1 MYHWFHIF
9 PKNTGLSLFAW
20 IAFCLLPF
28 YFIIRSA
35 TVYEIILGVA
45 MIVFFFTIYRLSFVK
60 KGWTVYVALSI
71 EMLISIGM
79 TIYFGYVYFALFIA
93 FFIGNLKSKAGFISL
108 YVVHL
113 STTVIAFLIGFLLEY
128 EEFMA
133 QLPFNVLSI
142 LGVILLPF
150 TIYHRNRREELES
163 QLKDANDRISQL
175 MIIEERQRIARD
187 LHDTL
192 GQKLSLIGL
201 KSDLAMK
208 LLPTKPDLVHQE
220 IEDIHQTS
228 RTALSEV
235 REIVSDMRT
244 ARLEDEI
251 VRVQQLLH
259 SSHITCEIHGEQS
272 FKHLPL
278 LIEDVFC
285 MCLKES
291 VTNVVKH
298 SQSKTCEIRLELL
311 ANEWRME
318 VQDHGVGIQSDESSE
333 QGSGMIGMKERLDFV
348 NGELDVHST
357 KAGTRLVIR
366 IPRIIHQEAGGL
378 L

>member
-20 IAFCLLPF
+20 IAFCILPF

-35 TVYEIILGVA
+35 TIYEIIIGVA
-45 MIVFFFTIYRLSFVK
+45 MIVLFFATYRLSFIK

-93 FFIGNLKSKAGFISL
+93 FFIGNVKSRSGFISL

-113 STTVIAFLIGFLLEY
+113 STTIIAFTVGFLLEPDVY
-128 EEFMA
+128 SA
-133 QLPFNVLSI
+133 QLPFNVLGI

-150 TIYHRNRREELES
+150 TIYNRIRREELES
-163 QLKDANDRISQL
+163 QLSDANERISQL
-175 MIIEERQRIARD
+175 MVVEERQRIARD

-192 GQKLSLIGL
+192 GQKLSLIGM
-201 KSDLAMK
+201 KSDLAKK
-208 LLPTKPDLVHQE
+208 LLKVNPDLAEQE
-220 IEDIHQTS
+220 LGDINQTS
-228 RTALSEV
+228 RTALREV
-235 REIVSDMRT
+235 RDIVSNMRT
-244 ARLEDEI
+244 ARLEEEM
-251 VRVQQLLH
+251 VQVEVLLE
-259 SSHITCEIHGEQS
+259 SSEITCNIEGRES

-285 MCLKES
+285 MCLRES

-298 SQSKTCEIRLELL
+298 SQSTQCTITLENLP
-311 ANEWRME
+311 NEWRLN
-318 VQDHGVGIQSDESSE
+318 VVDDGVGMVGKEPTTHN
-333 QGSGMIGMKERLDFV
+333 SGLIGMKERLEFV
-348 NGELDVHST
+348 NGKLEIQSN
-357 KAGTRLVIR
+357 KGTQLTIR
-366 IPRIIHQEAGGL
+366 IPRIIYQKEGGQL
-378 L
+378 

>member
-1 MYHWFHIF
+1 M
-9 PKNTGLSLFAW
+9 FAW
-20 IAFCLLPF
+20 IAFCILPF

-45 MIVFFFTIYRLSFVK
+45 MIILFFTTYRLSFIK
-60 KGWTVYVALSI
+60 RGWTVYVALSI

-79 TIYFGYVYFALFIA
+79 TLYFGYVYFALFIA
-93 FFIGNLKSKAGFISL
+93 FFIGNVKSKAGFISL

-113 STTVIAFLIGFLLEY
+113 STTVIACIIGFFIEY
-128 EEFMA
+128 NEFMA
-133 QLPFNVLSI
+133 QLPFNALSM

-150 TIYHRNRREELES
+150 TIYNRIRREELEG

-175 MIIEERQRIARD
+175 MVVEERQRIARD

-201 KSDLAMK
+201 KSDLAGK
-208 LLPTKPDLVHQE
+208 LLKVKPELAKQE
-220 IEDIHQTS
+220 LDDINQTS

-235 REIVSDMRT
+235 REIVSNMRT
-244 ARLEDEI
+244 ARLEDEL
-251 VRVQQLLH
+251 VRVQELLY
-259 SSHITCEIHGEQS
+259 SSEIKIEIAGEQS

-298 SQSKTCEIRLELL
+298 SQAATCKITLENLP
-311 ANEWRME
+311 NEWRMD
-318 VQDHGVGIQSDESSE
+318 VHDDGVGLRSE
-333 QGSGMIGMKERLDFV
+333 TPTEHKSGMIGMRERLEFV
-348 NGELDVHST
+348 NGELEARSDQ
-357 KAGTRLVIR
+357 GTQLTIR
-366 IPRIIHQEAGGL
+366 IPRIIHQKEGGIL
-378 L
+378 

>member
-1 MYHWFHIF
+1 MYHWFHII

-20 IAFCLLPF
+20 IAFCILPF

-35 TVYEIILGVA
+35 TFYEIILGGA
-45 MIVFFFTIYRLSFVK
+45 MIILFFTTYRLSFIK

-93 FFIGNLKSKAGFISL
+93 FFVGSVKSKAGFISL

-113 STTVIAFLIGFLLEY
+113 STTLIAVVIGFMTEY
-128 EEFMA
+128 DEFMA
-133 QLPFNVLSI
+133 QLPFNALSL

-150 TIYHRNRREELES
+150 TIYFRIRREELES
-163 QLKDANDRISQL
+163 QLRAANERISEL
-175 MIIEERQRIARD
+175 MVVEERQRIARD

-201 KSDLAMK
+201 KSDLARK
-208 LLPTKPDLVHQE
+208 LLNAKPDLVEQE
-220 IEDIHQTS
+220 LEDINQTS
-228 RTALSEV
+228 RTALREV
-235 REIVSDMRT
+235 REIVSNMRT
-244 ARLEDEI
+244 ARLEEEI
-251 VRVQQLLH
+251 VRVKELLE
-259 SSHITCEIHGEQS
+259 SCEMTCEISGEQA
-272 FKHLPL
+272 FQHLPL

-298 SQSKTCEIRLELL
+298 SQATACKITFDNRP
-311 ANEWRME
+311 NEWRL
-318 VQDHGVGIQSDESSE
+318 VVKDDGIGMHSDT
-333 QGSGMIGMKERLDFV
+333 QKGHKSGMIGMKERLEFV
-348 NGELDVHST
+348 NGELEVSSKKGT
-357 KAGTRLVIR
+357 KLTIR
-366 IPRIIHQEAGGL
+366 VPRIIHQKEGGAL
-378 L
+378 

>member
-20 IAFCLLPF
+20 IAFCILPF

-35 TVYEIILGVA
+35 TMYEIIIGVA
-45 MIVFFFTIYRLSFVK
+45 MIVLFFATYRLSFIK

-93 FFIGNLKSKAGFISL
+93 FFIGNVKSRSGFISL

-113 STTVIAFLIGFLLEY
+113 STTIIAFTVGFLLEPDVY
-128 EEFMA
+128 SA
-133 QLPFNVLSI
+133 QLPFNVLGI

-150 TIYHRNRREELES
+150 TIYNRIRREELEN
-163 QLKDANDRISQL
+163 QLSDANERISQL
-175 MIIEERQRIARD
+175 MVVEERQRIARD

-192 GQKLSLIGL
+192 GQKLSLIGM
-201 KSDLAMK
+201 KSDLAKK
-208 LLPTKPDLVHQE
+208 LLKVNPDLAEQE
-220 IEDIHQTS
+220 LGDINQTS
-228 RTALSEV
+228 RTALREV
-235 REIVSDMRT
+235 REIVSNMRT
-244 ARLEDEI
+244 ARLEEEMI
-251 VRVQQLLH
+251 QVEALLE
-259 SSHITCEIHGEQS
+259 SSEITCKIEGGES

-285 MCLKES
+285 MCLRES

-298 SQSKTCEIRLELL
+298 SQSTQCTIILENLP
-311 ANEWRME
+311 NEWRLD
-318 VQDHGVGIQSDESSE
+318 VVDDGVGMVGKEPTTHN
-333 QGSGMIGMKERLDFV
+333 SGLIGMKERLEFV
-348 NGELDVHST
+348 NGKLEIRSN
-357 KAGTRLVIR
+357 KGTQLTIR
-366 IPRIIHQEAGGL
+366 IPRIIYQKEGGQL
-378 L
+378 

>member
-20 IAFCLLPF
+20 IAFCILPF

-35 TVYEIILGVA
+35 TMYEIIIGVA
-45 MIVFFFTIYRLSFVK
+45 MIVLFFATYRLSFIK

-93 FFIGNLKSKAGFISL
+93 FFIGNVKSRSGFISL

-113 STTVIAFLIGFLLEY
+113 STTIIAFTVGFLLEPDVY
-128 EEFMA
+128 SA
-133 QLPFNVLSI
+133 QLPFNVLGI

-150 TIYHRNRREELES
+150 TIYNRIRREELES
-163 QLKDANDRISQL
+163 QLSDANERISQL
-175 MIIEERQRIARD
+175 MVVEERQRIARD

-192 GQKLSLIGL
+192 GQKLSLIGM
-201 KSDLAMK
+201 KSDLAKK
-208 LLPTKPDLVHQE
+208 LLKVNPDLAEQE
-220 IEDIHQTS
+220 LRDINQTS
-228 RTALSEV
+228 RTALREV
-235 REIVSDMRT
+235 REIVSNMRT
-244 ARLEDEI
+244 ARLEEEM
-251 VRVQQLLH
+251 VQVEVLLE
-259 SSHITCEIHGEQS
+259 SSEITCNIEGRES

-285 MCLKES
+285 MCLRES

-298 SQSKTCEIRLELL
+298 SQSTQCTITLENLP
-311 ANEWRME
+311 NEWRLN
-318 VQDHGVGIQSDESSE
+318 VVDDGVGMVGKEPTTHN
-333 QGSGMIGMKERLDFV
+333 SGLIGMKERLEFV
-348 NGELDVHST
+348 NGKLEIQSN
-357 KAGTRLVIR
+357 KGTQLTIR
-366 IPRIIHQEAGGL
+366 IPRIIYQKEGGQL
-378 L
+378 

>member
-9 PKNTGLSLFAW
+9 PKNTGLSLYAW
-20 IAFCLLPF
+20 IVFCLLPF
-28 YFIIRSA
+28 YFIIRSS
-35 TVYEIILGVA
+35 TVYEIIVGVA
-45 MIVFFFTIYRLSFVK
+45 MIMLFFTAYRLSFIK

-93 FFIGNLKSKAGFISL
+93 FFIGNLKSRAGFISL

-113 STTVIAFLIGFLLEY
+113 STTVIAFTIGSLLEN
-128 EEFMA
+128 EGFMA

-150 TIYHRNRREELES
+150 TISHRNRREELES
-163 QLKDANDRISQL
+163 QLKVANERISQL
-175 MIIEERQRIARD
+175 MVVEERQRIARD

-201 KSDLAMK
+201 KSDLARK
-208 LLPTKPDLVHQE
+208 LLKVKPDLAEQE
-220 IEDIHQTS
+220 LEDINQTS
-228 RTALSEV
+228 RTALREV

-244 ARLEDEI
+244 ARLKDEM
-251 VRVQQLLH
+251 VHVQALLA
-259 SSHITCEIHGEQS
+259 SSDMACEISGEGS

-278 LIEDVFC
+278 LLEDVFC

-298 SQSKTCEIRLELL
+298 SEATTCTIQLENHP
-311 ANEWRME
+311 NEWRMI
-318 VQDHGVGIQSDESSE
+318 VRDDGVGLQHKLPARKK
-333 QGSGMIGMKERLDFV
+333 SGLIGMKERLEFV
-348 NGELDVHST
+348 NGDLDITSSE
-357 KAGTRLVIR
+357 GTVLTIA
-366 IPRIIHQEAGGL
+366 IPRIIYQKEGEVL
-378 L
+378 

>member
-1 MYHWFHIF
+1 MYHWFHII

-20 IAFCLLPF
+20 IAFCILPF

-35 TVYEIILGVA
+35 TLYEIILGGA
-45 MIVFFFTIYRLSFVK
+45 MIILFFTTYRLSFIK

-93 FFIGNLKSKAGFISL
+93 FYIGSVKSKAGFISL

-113 STTVIAFLIGFLLEY
+113 STTTIAVIIGFMTEY

-133 QLPFNVLSI
+133 QLPFNALSL

-150 TIYHRNRREELES
+150 TIYQRIRREELES
-163 QLKDANDRISQL
+163 KLSDANERISQL
-175 MIIEERQRIARD
+175 MVVEERQRIARD

-192 GQKLSLIGL
+192 GQKLSLIGI
-201 KSDLAMK
+201 KSDLARK
-208 LLPTKPDLVHQE
+208 LVNVKPEVAQQE
-220 IEDIHQTS
+220 LEDINQTS
-228 RTALSEV
+228 RTALREV
-235 REIVSDMRT
+235 REIVSNMRT
-244 ARLEDEI
+244 ARLKEEL
-251 VRVQQLLH
+251 VRVQELLQ
-259 SSHITCEIHGEQS
+259 SSSIACGISGEEA

-298 SQSKTCEIRLELL
+298 SQASSCTISFESRP
-311 ANEWRME
+311 NEWRLL
-318 VQDHGVGIQSDESSE
+318 VQDDGVGLRTATQTE
-333 QGSGMIGMKERLDFV
+333 QKSGMIGMKERLEFV
-348 NGELDVHST
+348 NGELDVRS
-357 KAGTRLVIR
+357 KEGTQLTIR
-366 IPRIIHQEAGGL
+366 IPRIIHQTEGGAL
-378 L
+378 

>member
-20 IAFCLLPF
+20 IAFCILPF

-35 TVYEIILGVA
+35 TMYEIIIGVA
-45 MIVFFFTIYRLSFVK
+45 MIVLFFATYRLSFIK

-93 FFIGNLKSKAGFISL
+93 FFIGNVKSRSGFISL

-113 STTVIAFLIGFLLEY
+113 STTVIAFTVGFLLEPDVY
-128 EEFMA
+128 TA
-133 QLPFNVLSI
+133 QLPFNVLGI

-150 TIYHRNRREELES
+150 TIYNRIRREELES
-163 QLKDANDRISQL
+163 QLSDANERISQL
-175 MIIEERQRIARD
+175 MVVEERQRIARD

-192 GQKLSLIGL
+192 GQKLSLIGM
-201 KSDLAMK
+201 KSDLAKK
-208 LLPTKPDLVHQE
+208 LLKVNPDLAEQE
-220 IEDIHQTS
+220 LGDINQTS
-228 RTALSEV
+228 RTALREV
-235 REIVSDMRT
+235 REIVSNMRT
-244 ARLEDEI
+244 ARLEEEMVQVEVLLESSEI
-251 VRVQQLLH
+251 ACNIEGR
-259 SSHITCEIHGEQS
+259 ES

-285 MCLKES
+285 MCLRES

-298 SQSKTCEIRLELL
+298 SQSTVCNITLENRP
-311 ANEWRME
+311 NEWRLD
-318 VQDHGVGIQSDESSE
+318 VVDDGVGMKDK
-333 QGSGMIGMKERLDFV
+333 GLATHNSGLIGMKERLEFV
-348 NGELDVHST
+348 NGKLEIQSN
-357 KAGTRLVIR
+357 KGTQLTIR
-366 IPRIIHQEAGGL
+366 IPRIIYQKEGGQL
-378 L
+378 

>member
-20 IAFCLLPF
+20 IAFCILPF

-35 TVYEIILGVA
+35 TIYEIIIGVA
-45 MIVFFFTIYRLSFVK
+45 MIVLFFATYRLSFIK

-93 FFIGNLKSKAGFISL
+93 FFIGNVKSRSGFISL

-113 STTVIAFLIGFLLEY
+113 STTIIAFTVGFLLEPDVY
-128 EEFMA
+128 SA
-133 QLPFNVLSI
+133 QLPFNVLGI

-150 TIYHRNRREELES
+150 TIYNRIRREELES
-163 QLKDANDRISQL
+163 QLSDANERISQL
-175 MIIEERQRIARD
+175 MVVEERQRIARD

-192 GQKLSLIGL
+192 GQKLSLIGM
-201 KSDLAMK
+201 KSDLAKK
-208 LLPTKPDLVHQE
+208 LLKVNPDLAEQE
-220 IEDIHQTS
+220 LGDINQTS
-228 RTALSEV
+228 RTALREV
-235 REIVSDMRT
+235 RDIVSNMRT
-244 ARLEDEI
+244 ARLEEEM
-251 VRVQQLLH
+251 VQVEVLLE
-259 SSHITCEIHGEQS
+259 SSEITCNIEGRES

-285 MCLKES
+285 MCLRES

-298 SQSKTCEIRLELL
+298 SQSTQCTITLENLP
-311 ANEWRME
+311 NEWRLNVVDE
-318 VQDHGVGIQSDESSE
+318 GVGMVGKEPTTHN
-333 QGSGMIGMKERLDFV
+333 SGLIGMKERLEFV
-348 NGELDVHST
+348 NGKLEIQSN
-357 KAGTRLVIR
+357 KGTQLTIR
-366 IPRIIHQEAGGL
+366 IPRIIYQKEGGQL
-378 L
+378 